1 MKTPQ
6 IVLLITF
13 AVAGTAWIYIVQ
25 NLVLLNVFSGLLSG
39 GGLNLNSYLETAS
52 NPAFQALWFTCI
64 AVTLIWLATTSRKS
78 PTNSAEVREM
88 RPTWWICATVL
99 VLLGWAYQVLF
110 TVLIWQFS
118 GTSPVDGIEA
128 NYFPIPPGGWA
139 TLLVFVIFDV
149 GLLFW
154 LPTMFASPRSYR
166 LVVPGALKFL
176 GGR

>member
-13 AVAGTAWIYIVQ
+13 AVVGTVWIYIVQ

-39 GGLNLNSYLETAS
+39 GGLNLKSYLETAS

-64 AVTLIWLATTSRKS
+64 AVTLIWLVTTSRKS

-99 VLLGWAYQVLF
+99 VLLGWGYQVLF

-118 GTSPVDGIEA
+118 GTFPVDGIEA
-128 NYFPIPPGGWA
+128 KYFPIPPGGWA
-139 TLLVFVIFDV
+139 TLLAFVIFDV

-166 LVVPGALKFL
+166 FVVPGALKFL